1 MRKKPFKVPA
11 GHALALRT
19 CNADMTSHGGFLWPT
34 SGPVSAPDW
43 QADKNCGHGLHGLLH
58 GEGNA
63 QLLNWADDAVW
74 LAVLVKLADV
84 IDLEGKVKFPA
95 GEVVKVGTREEV
107 VAFIQQHHPNYATV
121 CGTATAG
128 VCGTATAGDSGTA
141 TAGYSGTATAGYSGT
156 ATAGDSGTA
165 TAGYSGTATA
175 GVCGTATA
183 GDSGT
188 ATAGYSGTATAGVC
202 GTATAGDSGTV
213 IIKWWDEDAK
223 RYRFSIGYIGEDGL
237 KPGVRYKL
245 DDKHQF
251 VEVQS

>member
-141 TAGYSGTATAGYSGT
+141 TAGYSGTATAG
-156 ATAGDSGTA
+156 
-165 TAGYSGTATA
+165 
-175 GVCGTATA
+175 
-183 GDSGT
+183 
-188 ATAGYSGTATAGVC
+188 VC

>member
-19 CNADMTSHGGFLWPT
+19 CNADMTSHNGFLWPT

-43 QADKNCGHGLHGLLH
+43 QADKNCGHGLHGLLY
-58 GEGNA
+58 GEGNG
-63 QLLNWADDAVW
+63 QLLNWDKSAIW

-84 IDLEGKVKFPA
+84 IDINGKVKFPA
-95 GEVVKVGTREEV
+95 GEVVKCGTREEV
-107 VAFIQQHHPNYATV
+107 VAFIQQHHPNFATV
-121 CGTATAG
+121 
-128 VCGTATAGDSGTA
+128 SGTA

-156 ATAGDSGTA
+156 ATAGVSGTA

-175 GVCGTATA
+175 GY
-183 GDSGT
+183 SGT
-188 ATAGYSGTATAGVC
+188 ATAGYSGTATAGY
-202 GTATAGDSGTV
+202 SGTV
-213 IIKWWDEDAK
+213 IIKWWDEDAE
-223 RYRFSIGYIGEDGL
+223 RYRFAIGYIGEDGL

-245 DDKHQF
+245 NDKHQF